1 MVAGGMTFKIY
12 PLWILMVAAAP
23 LACFMVAGL
32 APPVHAAQSLPSQ
45 PLTLDGAVSYGL
57 EHNSGLQATE
67 QEIQAAEQGIRK
79 AQADFFPKVEAGHSS
94 TFMEDAPYMRI
105 QGNVFQTSDPDL
117 HRWEA
122 QITQPLFTGFANT
135 AQYRNAKLQ
144 RQLASHHREETR
156 LDLVRNIQR
165 TFLQT
170 LLAEKLL
177 QVQRDTIRQI
187 QNHRQN
193 AEAYYRQGLTPQN
206 DVLKADVALADARQ
220 KELNAAK
227 LVRVLRLQLNQLLG
241 LSLPTQLE
249 LAEWTEAPDRYQT
262 ELALEDLFTRAE
274 KQRPELLSL
283 DIAIL
288 QTEEGKRLAMSRFY
302 PQAAL
307 FGTYYQEGKDFWGTE
322 NDYSNPHNGAVGVKV
337 NWNVFEGGKSYASIR
352 EWRHKRRA
360 IEERRQDVLRQIY
373 VQLQDAHEQL
383 QVSQANLETARVAVE
398 QAKENQRM
406 TLAQY
411 QQQVVV
417 FSEVLDAQVY
427 LTQAQA
433 NYFQSL
439 YGCQLA
445 WADLERAVGGGLHQ
459 SP

>member
-1 MVAGGMTFKIY
+1 MVVCGMTFKSDSLWVLVVAVV
-12 PLWILMVAAAP
+12 PLAFFWVAAA
-23 LACFMVAGL
+23 
-32 APPVHAAQSLPSQ
+32 APSVQAVQPLPSQ
-45 PLTLDGAVSYGL
+45 PLTLDSAVSYGL
-57 EHNSGLQATE
+57 EHNPTLQAAD
-67 QEIQAAEQGIRK
+67 QEILAAEQGIRK
-79 AQADFFPKVEAGHSS
+79 AQADFLPKVEAGYSS
-94 TFMEDAPYMRI
+94 TFMDDAPYMKI
-105 QGNVFQTSDPDL
+105 EGNVFQTSDPNL

-135 AQYRNAKLQ
+135 ARYRNAKLQ
-144 RQLASHHREETR
+144 RQLTSHNREETC
-156 LDLVRNIQR
+156 LDLIRNIQR
-165 TFLQT
+165 AFLQT

-220 KELNAAK
+220 KEVQAAK
-227 LVRVLRLQLNQLLG
+227 QVKVLRLQLNQLLG
-241 LSLPTQLE
+241 LSLSTQLE
-249 LAEWTEAPDRYQT
+249 LAEWHEARDRYQPQLDVD
-262 ELALEDLFTRAE
+262 ELLARAE
-274 KQRPELLSL
+274 RQRPELLSL
-283 DIAIL
+283 DNAIL
-288 QTEEGKRLAMSRFY
+288 QTEEGKRVAMSRLY

-322 NDYSNPHNGAVGVKV
+322 NNYTNSHNGAVGVKV
-337 NWNVFEGGKSYASIR
+337 NWNVFEGGKTYASIR

-383 QVSQANLETARVAVE
+383 QVSQANLQTARVAVE

-433 NYFQSL
+433 NYYQSL
-439 YGCQLA
+439 YGCRLA
-445 WADLERAVGGGLHQ
+445 WADLERAVGGSLHQ

>member
-1 MVAGGMTFKIY
+1 MVACRKTLK
-12 PLWILMVAAAP
+12 PNALWDLVMAVVP
-23 LACFMVAGL
+23 LAFFLLTVP
-32 APPVHAAQSLPSQ
+32 APPVQAIQPLPSQ

-57 EHNSGLQATE
+57 EHNPALQATD

-79 AQADFFPKVEAGHSS
+79 AQADFLPKLDAGYSS
-94 TFMEDAPYMRI
+94 TFMDDAPYMKI
-105 QGNVFQTSDPDL
+105 EGNVFQTSDPNL

-144 RQLASHHREETR
+144 RQLTSHHREETR
-156 LDLVRNIQR
+156 LDLIRSIQR
-165 TFLQT
+165 TFFQT

-177 QVQRDTIRQI
+177 QVQRETVRQI
-187 QNHRQN
+187 QDHRQN

-227 LVRVLRLQLNQLLG
+227 QVRVLRLQLNQLLG

-249 LAEWTEAPDRYQT
+249 LAEWDQTRDSYQSQLNVE
-262 ELALEDLFTRAE
+262 ELFARAE
-274 KQRPELLSL
+274 RQRPELLSL
-283 DIAIL
+283 DTAIL
-288 QTEEGKRLAMSRFY
+288 QTEEGKRVAMSRLY

-307 FGTYYQEGKDFWGTE
+307 YGTYYQEGKDFWGTE
-322 NDYSNPHNGAVGVKV
+322 NDYTNSHNGAVGVKV
-337 NWNVFEGGKSYASIR
+337 SLNVFEGGKTYASIR
-352 EWRHKRRA
+352 EWRHKRKA

-373 VQLQDAHEQL
+373 VQLQDAYEQL
-383 QVSQANLETARVAVE
+383 QVSQANLQTARVAVE

-406 TLAQY
+406 TIAQY

-433 NYFQSL
+433 NYYQSL
-439 YGCQLA
+439 YGCRLA
-445 WADLERAVGGGLHQ
+445 WADLERAVGGSLRQG
-459 SP
+459 P